1 MDTPPRHYVA
11 LAFLPIM
18 LAAVTLAALYFY
30 QRGAEERRDRWQQP
44 EAVLDA
50 IGVHPGMRV
59 AEWHPSDT
67 YFLERLERRVGTDG
81 SVYAVGPS
89 SRVAQAIERNVP
101 RVAVVPEL
109 PSGLDALLDLHVS
122 AAEQELL
129 QVEKELGEA
138 GQRLASG
145 ARVGFIGVRGDR
157 LDRIIGPGELVE
169 AATGQDFRFVRKEDF
184 LDRQFLLVLEKE

>member
-1 MDTPPRHYVA
+1 METPPRHYVA
-11 LAFLPIM
+11 LAFLPVV
-18 LAAVTLAALYFY
+18 LAVVTLAALYFY
-30 QRGAEERRDRWQQP
+30 QRGAGERRDRWQQP

-67 YFLERLERRVGTDG
+67 YFLERIERRVGTGG
-81 SVYAVGPS
+81 SVYAVAPS
-89 SRVAQAIERNVP
+89 SRVAQAIERNIP

-109 PSGLDALLDLHVS
+109 PFGLNALLDLHVS

-145 ARVGFIGVRGDR
+145 ARVGFIGVRGDM
-157 LDRIIGPGELVE
+157 LAHIIGPAELID
-169 AATGQDFRFVRKEDF
+169 AATGQDFRLVRKEDF
-184 LDRQFLLVLEKE
+184 LDRQFLLVLEKK